1 MSLSKED
8 QYLATLYQRFP
19 INLARGKGA
28 RVWDS
33 AGKEYIDCMGGYG
46 VALVGHC
53 NDRVVTAI
61 KNQADVLITAHMSVY
76 NDTRLRFMDKIASI
90 TPPELT
96 KMFFT
101 NSGTESVEAALKF
114 ARKYTG
120 KHGVIAMNGAYHGKT
135 FGALSVTYNE
145 KYRKSFMPL
154 LVGVKFVPYG
164 SPEKLEEAIDDTI
177 GTVILEPIQ
186 GESGIIMPP
195 DDLLPK
201 IRDIC
206 NRRNL
211 VLIFDEIQAGLGR
224 TGKMWAGQNWKTTPD
239 VMCLAK
245 GIAGGIPMGLVLAK
259 KEVMDAMKLGE
270 HSSTFGGSPIACAAG
285 TATLEALTDDKLVE
299 NADKVGKHFKEGL
312 NYLKE
317 QHKIIRE
324 VRGLGMMLAIELR
337 FEVKDVLFDGIRNG
351 LLMLYSGRNIIRLLP
366 PLVMD
371 EITVSR
377 AVDIIDKILKKKSL
391 RLGLEPSSRLN
402 FGNIAE
408 ENIKQEKW

>member
-1 MSLSKED
+1 MNGED
-8 QYLATLYQRFP
+8 QHLAALYQRFP
-19 INLARGKGA
+19 VNLARGKGA
-28 RVWDS
+28 RVWDT

-53 NDRVVTAI
+53 NDRVVAAI
-61 KNQADVLITAHMSVY
+61 KKQADMLITAHMSVY
-76 NDTRLRFMDKIASI
+76 NDTRLKFMDKMS
-90 TPPELT
+90 TVVPPGLT

-101 NSGTESVEAALKF
+101 NSGAESVEGALKF

-154 LVGVKFVPYG
+154 LDGVKFVPYSDPG
-164 SPEKLEEAIDDTI
+164 KLEEAIDDTI

-186 GESGIIMPP
+186 GETGIIVPP

-201 IRDIC
+201 IREIC

-224 TGKMWAGQNWKTTPD
+224 TGKMWAGQNWNTTPD
-239 VMCLAK
+239 IMCLAK
-245 GIAGGIPMGLVLAK
+245 GIAGGIPMGLILAK
-259 KEVMDAMKLGE
+259 REIMEATKLGE

-285 TATLEALTDDKLVE
+285 TATLEALTEDKLVE
-299 NADKVGKHFKEGL
+299 NAAKMGRHWREGL
-312 NYLKE
+312 NRLKE
-317 QHKIIRE
+317 KHKIIRE
-324 VRGLGMMLAIELR
+324 VRGLGMMIGVELR

-371 EITVSR
+371 ETTVSR
-377 AVDIIDKILKKKSL
+377 AVDIMDAVLTS
-391 RLGLEPSSRLN
+391 
-402 FGNIAE
+402 E
-408 ENIKQEKW
+408 EKRRNVIS